1 MIRPILQLGNENLR
15 KKSLPVEDL
24 HDEHLKRVI
33 EDLRDTLN
41 DARRKFGYGRGI
53 AAPQIGELKRI
64 IFVDTP
70 DFKTAMINPRIMG
83 ASEEKFE
90 VWDSCFSFSVAFFV
104 LVDRH
109 YGIKVEFFDENG
121 KKRVAEAQDKL
132 SELLQHEIDHLD
144 GILAV
149 DRIKDSRK
157 IIMRSEL
164 EKQLKIST

>member
-1 MIRPILQLGNENLR
+1 MIRFILQLGNETLK
-15 KKSLPVEDL
+15 KKSLPVKNFYNEN
-24 HDEHLKRVI
+24 LKKVA

-53 AAPQIGELKRI
+53 AAPQIGELKRV
-64 IFVDTP
+64 IFIDTP
-70 DFKTAMINPRIMG
+70 DFKSAMINPRIVW
-83 ASEEKFE
+83 ASEKKFE

-109 YGIKVEFFDENG
+109 YGIRVEYFDEDG
-121 KKRVAEAQDKL
+121 KKRVTEAEDKL

-149 DRIKDSRK
+149 DRMKDPKK
-157 IIMRSEL
+157 IIMRSEW
-164 EKQLKIST
+164 ENRFKN